1 MKISSKLS
9 LSSDF
14 VLLWYFTCWN
24 CWIHSE
30 LYAGVQLLPYSVSH
44 SLILKLPFSLDPF
57 LCCLYFTFP
66 EVCRFWTSFWRKLGW
81 RVACRIMGHWKLYSI
96 EETQTVVDTEVFL
109 WRIPV
114 VEFSLLARKVKLS
127 LGWKCWERFEW
138 KSCDLSYVAWTRD
151 GLCVRDLVF

>member
-1 MKISSKLS
+1 MNLYLS
-9 LSSDF
+9 ILG
-14 VLLWYFTCWN
+14 LWYFTCWN

-30 LYAGVQLLPYSVSH
+30 LYPGVQ
-44 SLILKLPFSLDPF
+44 F
-57 LCCLYFTFP
+57 CLTLFHFTFR

-81 RVACRIMGHWKLYSI
+81 RVASRIMGHWKLCSI

-138 KSCDLSYVAWTRD
+138 NILGLIICGLDPRWPLRQRPSCLEVFYVFLHVLWLLRLA
-151 GLCVRDLVF
+151 VAS

>member
-1 MKISSKLS
+1 MLKLANAFRIVCRS
-9 LSSDF
+9 A
-14 VLLWYFTCWN
+14 VLPC
-24 CWIHSE
+24 
-30 LYAGVQLLPYSVSH
+30 SVWH

-57 LCCLYFTFP
+57 LCCLYFTFR
-66 EVCRFWTSFWRKLGW
+66 EVSRFWTSFRRKLGW
-81 RVACRIMGHWKLYSI
+81 GVASRIMGHWKLCSI

-138 KSCDLSYVAWTRD
+138 KILGLIICGLDPRWPLRQRPSCLEMFYVFLHVLWLLRLA
-151 GLCVRDLVF
+151 VAS

>member
-14 VLLWYFTCWN
+14 VLRYL
-24 CWIHSE
+24 
-30 LYAGVQLLPYSVSH
+30 QLLNSFRIVCRSAVLPCCVSH
-44 SLILKLPFSLDPF
+44 SLILKLAFSLDPF
-57 LCCLYFTFP
+57 LWCLYFTFP
-66 EVCRFWTSFWRKLGW
+66 EVCRFWTSFWRKLGR
-81 RVACRIMGHWKLYSI
+81 RVASRIMGHWRLCSI
-96 EETQTVVDTEVFL
+96 EETQTVVDTEAFL

-114 VEFSLLARKVKLS
+114 VEFSLLARKVKSS

-151 GLCVRDLVF
+151 GLCVRDLVV